1 MRFASVSLSLHPVC
15 IAITDGIDC
24 VRVAQPRL
32 DHRASD
38 KWRPSFSQCCLGE
51 RRMRGLRLA
60 ADAGARGPSGMQW
73 MTQALCFTCPSMLSS
88 PPRHAARLGCR
99 HRKYAQRRQS
109 IHVVT
114 PRVALPLSVRTVLVM
129 SLSLSA
135 ILRTARA
142 SCHVT
147 NNCFDVLG
155 LRVCALD

>member
-15 IAITDGIDC
+15 IAITDCIDC

-51 RRMRGLRLA
+51 RRMHALRLA

-73 MTQALCFTCPSMLSS
+73 MTQALCFTCVSQHALLAS
-88 PPRHAARLGCR
+88 AARQD

-129 SLSLSA
+129 SLSLSLSA
-135 ILRTARA
+135 MLRTARP

-147 NNCFDVLG
+147 NNCSDVPG